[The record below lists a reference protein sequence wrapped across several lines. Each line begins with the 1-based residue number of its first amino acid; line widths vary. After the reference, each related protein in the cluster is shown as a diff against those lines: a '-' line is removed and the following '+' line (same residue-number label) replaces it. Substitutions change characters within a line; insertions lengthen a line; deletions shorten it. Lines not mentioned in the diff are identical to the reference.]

1 MPAPIL
7 LVDDDLGTIAAVKR
21 ALTRDGFEV
30 VLATSAADAVI
41 AFGHHLPALMILSP
55 NVEGGRAEVVLEEL
69 KGHPDGQLLKV
80 LLLGSTLPGYPH
92 AVTPLPIEAEP
103 FLQLVH
109 ELIGGTDA
117 TQGWQVFENPAT
129 RTDEVPAVQPVPEP
143 EAWRATRRSPAPGPD
158 SARLGDVS
166 PASAEAVAEDIQSA
180 QFSLESH
187 ADIHSAAPEPR
198 PTTPTATPP
207 PHSSS
212 PLPDASPGQQ
222 ELEARLFGD
231 LEEQL
236 GAQVAAEMT
245 AQVESNLAKMP
256 VDSELQKLEDE
267 VRAEAARRRQAR
279 ALPKPPSPGP
289 PPEPTPPETAMP
301 DDGASTEAAFAA
313 LDAVPM
319 AADDAGADDDEA
331 RVRAQMEAG
340 KASIARAEA
349 AAAEA
354 RKALEKRQKAE
365 AQQDRVRTS
374 ELDEAQ
380 RAATAAEDL
389 VRHERAAREKLEA
402 ELEELKAKLAQ
413 VSEGESK
420 ERERAERAAS
430 DLQSELNEQKDKL
443 TNAEAELSSLR
454 DQLLEKDNELSS
466 ARGALANAELERD
479 AERKE
484 KVQVQNEAATL
495 AGALGDVRAE
505 RARLEEEVG
514 QSQTAAREATEE
526 SEHTEER
533 LQLVRSELE
542 DLQKQHE
549 ALTALSTQ
557 QIAEAR
563 ELVKTG
569 GEQLSQ
575 SMQQLAAAQAEA
587 QELKVRVDELTQSLN
602 ATTARAKEAETAG
615 AQAVS
620 RFQAQLEESR
630 AEREALAQKVA
641 SADDERGKVEAQ
653 LSKTQQRVDELTSKT
668 QQLEDAQRL
677 PLKIPDRPRLSVARA
692 GPVKLG
698 ELARLMVQLCEAK
711 VELKAEL
718 AVPGGRRTLWLKGGE
733 VIAAETTFQHE
744 SMLDRARRDG
754 LIDARQE
761 KELKLLRN
769 ATPRETLSVLKS
781 RGWIR
786 DEETVP
792 MAQRYVEQVVLE
804 ALSEPGCDYRLSED
818 AITGGAM
825 EAAPLKTLL
834 PMLAEALRR
843 SLPADKLLES
853 LGGSEAV
860 PFTTDSVLD
869 PRALG
874 FSDKE
879 RRMLS
884 YLDGEANVEDLALAS
899 GLKPES
905 AYRSLMVAKL
915 LGLIDLKLPDRPS
928 AAAGPELDLQRLE
941 AKYDQV
947 QDADYFSILGLPR
960 DAGAEEV
967 ERAWLR
973 LAEEFD
979 PIRYSGHPDASVQQ
993 RATVVHG
1000 LIEEAAR
1007 ALRDD
1012 RRREEYAR
1020 HLVD

>member
-41 AFGHHLPALMILSP
+41 AFGHHLPALMVLSP

-143 EAWRATRRSPAPGPD
+143 EAWRATRRSPAPGSD
-158 SARLGDVS
+158 AARLGEVS

-279 ALPKPPSPGP
+279 ALPKPPSPAP
-289 PPEPTPPETAMP
+289 PPEPTPPETVVA

-313 LDAVPM
+313 LDAVPS
-319 AADDAGADDDEA
+319 ADEDDEEA

-354 RKALEKRQKAE
+354 RKSLEKRQKAE
-365 AQQDRVRTS
+365 AQQERVRAS

-380 RAATAAEDL
+380 RAAVAAEDL
-389 VRHERAAREKLEA
+389 VRHERSVREKLET

-413 VSEGESK
+413 VSEGETK

-430 DLQSELNEQKDKL
+430 DLQGELNQQNDKL

-454 DQLLEKDNELSS
+454 DQLLEKDNELAS

-484 KVQVQNEAATL
+484 KAQVQNEAATL

-514 QSQTAAREATEE
+514 KSETAAREATEE

-542 DLQKQHE
+542 ELQKQHE

-569 GEQLSQ
+569 GEQLENSVQ
-575 SMQQLAAAQAEA
+575 ELAAARSEA

-602 ATTARAKEAETAG
+602 STTARAKEAETAG
-615 AQAVS
+615 AQAVT

-630 AEREALAQKVA
+630 TERDALAQKVA

-653 LSKTQQRVDELTSKT
+653 LSKTQQRVDELTAKT

-769 ATPRETLSVLKS
+769 ATPRETLAVLKS

-843 SLPADKLLES
+843 SLPADRLLES

-905 AYRSLMVAKL
+905 AYRALMVAKL
-915 LGLIDLKLPDRPS
+915 LGLLDLKLPDRPS
-928 AAAGPELDLQRLE
+928 VSTGPELDLQRLE

-973 LAEEFD
+973 LSEEFD

-1000 LIEEAAR
+1000 LIEEAGR